1 MAIPNPS
8 LAMES
13 PMTFAQLLHRV
24 LDHYLGDEAFAR
36 RQRRQIEKIS
46 VRLWDEVYEEVFDE
60 ALTAAWTNVP
70 EAIRLR
76 LPDDSR
82 ERIRQRILAR
92 RPAMRGNDATT

>member
-1 MAIPNPS
+1 
-8 LAMES
+8 
-13 PMTFAQLLHRV
+13 MTFAQLLHRV

-36 RQRRQIEKIS
+36 RQRRQIKKIREK
-46 VRLWDEVYEEVFDE
+46 LWDKIYEEVFDE
-60 ALTAAWTNVP
+60 AFAAGWMDVP

-82 ERIRQRILAR
+82 ERVRRRILAR

>member
-1 MAIPNPS
+1 
-8 LAMES
+8 
-13 PMTFAQLLHRV
+13 MTFAQLLHRV

-36 RQRRQIEKIS
+36 RERRQIEKIENQ
-46 VRLWDEVYEEVFDE
+46 LWGKVYEEVFDE
-60 ALTAAWTNVP
+60 AFTAGWMDVP